1 MFCLRCSPWSYFL
14 GKKVGARRQLVITVE
29 NVLIVSEL
37 NDLNEIKDLND
48 SLRRKNMEWLRLEQW
63 SPYAV
68 GIGIGLLSCV
78 AFVLSDKPIGCSTA
92 FSRTSGMI
100 EHLFRG
106 GIVAEK
112 AYYKKFAFSI
122 EWEWMLVVGI
132 FIGGF
137 LSAKLSGQFKEVWVP
152 ATWASSFGSTP
163 WVRWAIAL
171 IGGIIIGIGSRW
183 AGGCTS
189 GHGISGTLQLAVS
202 SWLAVLCFFI
212 GGIVTAMLIFNV
224 FAN

>member
-1 MFCLRCSPWSYFL
+1 
-14 GKKVGARRQLVITVE
+14 
-29 NVLIVSEL
+29 
-37 NDLNEIKDLND
+37 
-48 SLRRKNMEWLRLEQW
+48 MEWLRLEQW

-112 AYYKKFAFSI
+112 AYYKKFAPSI

-163 WVRWAIAL
+163 LVRWFVAL